1 MKFQNLKFELSKI
14 TVLFINRPRA
24 LNTLN
29 AETLSELK
37 SFTEKIGKN
46 QDIRAL
52 IITGAGE
59 KSFVAGADIKE
70 MIDFNREQAEA
81 FSKKGQSTLSL
92 IENLPFPVISAING
106 FALGG
111 GMELALACD
120 IILMSEKA
128 KVGLPEVNLGLFP
141 GFGGIQRLTRAVG
154 VYKAKEMICSGNVY
168 SAKTAFEMGFGNQV
182 VTHLDLMD
190 KAFSLAEDIKK
201 RSPLAVAKAKKL
213 IHAEDAH
220 TLNERLQ
227 KSAKEFGKL
236 FDSPAVREG
245 MLAFLEKRK
254 PDFS

>member
-92 IENLPFPVISAING
+92 IEKSAFSCYICHQW
-106 FALGG
+106 L
-111 GMELALACD
+111 
-120 IILMSEKA
+120 
-128 KVGLPEVNLGLFP
+128 
-141 GFGGIQRLTRAVG
+141 
-154 VYKAKEMICSGNVY
+154 CSGRRNG
-168 SAKTAFEMGFGNQV
+168 AG
-182 VTHLDLMD
+182 
-190 KAFSLAEDIKK
+190 FSL
-201 RSPLAVAKAKKL
+201 
-213 IHAEDAH
+213 
-220 TLNERLQ
+220 
-227 KSAKEFGKL
+227 
-236 FDSPAVREG
+236 
-245 MLAFLEKRK
+245 
-254 PDFS
+254 